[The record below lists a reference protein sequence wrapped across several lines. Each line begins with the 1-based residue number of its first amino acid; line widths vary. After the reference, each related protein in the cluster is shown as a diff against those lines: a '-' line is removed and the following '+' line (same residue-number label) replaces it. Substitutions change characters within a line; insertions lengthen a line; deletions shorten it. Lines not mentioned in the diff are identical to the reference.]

1 MKINKILIVLLL
13 VISCGTDKDQ
23 ENLSKVFRYNEHSN
37 IRTLDPAFAKD
48 QAHIWAINQVFSGL
62 VKMDYDL
69 NIVGDIADSWT
80 ISEDGLLYEFQ
91 IREGVL
97 FHDNICFSDYIQ
109 REVNAEDFVFSLNR
123 LRSSELAAPG
133 SWVMSNV
140 KEIKALDK
148 RVLQIE
154 LEKPFPPFLSLLAM
168 KYCSVVPEEAVQYYK
183 EDFGLNPVG
192 TGPFYFKIWAPN
204 VKLVLR
210 KNSSYYQMDSD
221 GSQLPKLEAVAIG
234 FLPDKQS
241 EFLGFLQGNLDMIS
255 GLDPSYKDEILSP
268 IGELNAIYQKDYT
281 LLKGPFLNT
290 EYLGINTQM
299 DGPLQFKEVRQ
310 ALNAGFDRKKMMTY
324 LRNNVGVA
332 GESGIIPSGLPGYTG
347 ETFYTYHPLKSRKII
362 SEFKQKYPEVDWS
375 LTLSTNSQ
383 YVDLCEFIQKQWES
397 LGIAVQVEVL
407 PPSTLRQS
415 KATGKLSMFRASWI
429 ADYPDA
435 ENYLSLFYSSNFAP
449 NGPNYTYFKNDVY
462 DGLYEQIIRDT
473 RRDSRVAT
481 YQKMDSLIMSEAPIV
496 PLYYDEFIR
505 VIPKQIKGMKIDA
518 LNGLDLRFVE
528 KLR

>member
-13 VISCGTDKDQ
+13 VFSCGTDRDE

-48 QAHIWAINQVFSGL
+48 QAHIWAISQLFGGL
-62 VKMDYDL
+62 VRMDYDL
-69 NIVGDIADSWT
+69 NIVGDIADSWS
-80 ISEDGLLYEFQ
+80 ISEDGLLYEFH
-91 IREGVL
+91 IREGIL
-97 FHDNICFSDYIQ
+97 FHDNICFTDSFQ

-123 LRSSELAAPG
+123 LKSSALAAPG

-140 KEIKALDK
+140 KEIKALEK
-148 RVLQIE
+148 NLLQIE

-168 KYCSVVPEEAVQYYK
+168 KYCSVIPEEAVRYYK

-204 VKLVLR
+204 IKLVLR
-210 KNSSYYQMDSD
+210 KNPSYYELDSE
-221 GSQLPKLEAVAIG
+221 GSVLPKLEAVAIS

-241 EFLGFLQGNLDMIS
+241 EFLEFLQGNLDMIS

-268 IGELNAIYQKDYT
+268 TGDLNSVYQKNYE

-299 DGPLQFKEVRQ
+299 DGPLRFKEIRQ
-310 ALNAGFDRKKMMTY
+310 ALNTGFDRRKMMTY
-324 LRNNVGVA
+324 LRNNVGLA

-347 ETFYTYHPLKSRKII
+347 TVFCGYKPLESRAII
-362 SEFKQKYPEVDWS
+362 SEFKQKYPEVDWTV
-375 LTLSTNSQ
+375 TLSTNSQ
-383 YVDLCEFIQKQWES
+383 YVDLCEFIQKQWQS
-397 LGIAVQVEVL
+397 LGISVVVEVL

-435 ENYLSLFYSSNFAP
+435 ENYLSLFYSKNFAP
-449 NGPNYTYFKNDVY
+449 NGPNYTYFQNDIY

-473 RRDSRVAT
+473 EKDSRIAT
-481 YQKMDSLIMSEAPIV
+481 YAKMDSLIMSEAPIV

-505 VIPKQIKGMKIDA
+505 VIPKDIKGMKIDA
-518 LNGLDLRFVE
+518 LNGLDLRFVH